1 MIQPPNQNIDKDWF
15 LEHHIMMHRIRAFE
29 ETAAR
34 ANQDK
39 LVLGAI
45 HLSIG
50 QEAIASGV
58 CKNLM
63 KEDFLLSTH
72 RGHGHTLA
80 KGADPEQQP
89 VSQGHTCISGFTR
102 RIVASQQ
109 RTYTIRYADNDRAS
123 H

>member
-1 MIQPPNQNIDKDWF
+1 MRRHREKHSDTAPNQNIDKDWF

-39 LVLGAI
+39 LVLGLS
-45 HLSIG
+45 LSIG

-63 KEDFLLSTH
+63 KEDFLL
-72 RGHGHTLA
+72 
-80 KGADPEQQP
+80 
-89 VSQGHTCISGFTR
+89 V
-102 RIVASQQ
+102 
-109 RTYTIRYADNDRAS
+109 RTEATGIL
-123 H
+123 

>member
-50 QEAIASGV
+50 QEGIASGV
-58 CKNLM
+58 SKNLI
-63 KEDFLLSTH
+63 KEDFLLSSH

-80 KGADPEQQP
+80 KGADPEAMMLELL
-89 VSQGHTCISGFTR
+89 GR
-102 RIVASQQ
+102 RGGICKGKGGSMH
-109 RTYTIRYADNDRAS
+109 IADALS
-123 H
+123 LIHI

>member
-29 ETAAR
+29 ETAAK
-34 ANQDK
+34 ANKDK

-63 KEDFLLSTH
+63 KKFSTEYAQRPRAYSGKRRRS
-72 RGHGHTLA
+72 RGYDA
-80 KGADPEQQP
+80 
-89 VSQGHTCISGFTR
+89 
-102 RIVASQQ
+102 
-109 RTYTIRYADNDRAS
+109 
-123 H
+123 